1 MVYEKVV
8 QTIAE
13 KLECDAAGIGMGT
26 VLADLGMDSLDITE
40 IVMCLES
47 DFNIEIELGEG
58 MNTVSDLVSVIEGLV
73 G

>member
-13 KLECDAAGIGMGT
+13 KLECDVSGIGMDT

-47 DFNIEIELGEG
+47 DFGIEIELGEG
-58 MNTVSDLVSVIEGLV
+58 MKTVADLVSVIEGLI